1 MTLTM
6 RQYLYLKLIGKIV
19 MSNFKLKENKDYEE
33 KASGRVVTI
42 TDVRGEDGTFIGYRW
57 NDAPE
62 VRWGTADEFRRD
74 FIPLSKITLE
84 ERCNVLGSAI
94 AEINTIVQSAHKSPS
109 GSPMCVIETIIEK
122 CIQELR
128 TDV

>member
-1 MTLTM
+1 
-6 RQYLYLKLIGKIV
+6 
-19 MSNFKLKENKDYEE
+19 MSNFKLKEGNNYEE
-33 KASGRVVTI
+33 NASGHVVWI
-42 TDVRGEDGTFIGYRW
+42 SDVRGENGSFIGYRW
-57 NDAPE
+57 DDEPE
-62 VRWGTADEFRRD
+62 VRWLTADEFRRD